1 MGGYPALAIR
11 PPESPL
17 ETYGRLAQLQGLQQE
32 SQLRG
37 LQIQQGQL
45 DIQSRKAVIDAFN
58 AHSGVIDD
66 NMISDAGRRGASPN
80 DLMALQQ
87 HKLQIAN
94 SLNALT
100 ESQIKLKATQNDNV
114 LGAFRPVYNAPDEQK
129 QAAWSAARQRVLADP
144 ASYGSV
150 NPQEVPEVFP
160 GKEAG
165 QLLFSGLQGNAIQ
178 FKNEQEERK
187 TAAEEQ
193 KAGAA
198 ATEAQTKAAEFKA
211 HLPGEALNPVEVAKQ
226 EALSPEIQGAKLK
239 LASAEAAARAQIEA
253 GMLKGGDE
261 EVKNVAPKSVNAARA
276 EAAKA
281 GTAYA
286 SVASQITKI
295 KGDIDRAKTGDEVAS
310 AFVPVS
316 SVLGSNS
323 FFKTHRFSPTEL
335 EQFGPRLGSWG
346 RQLNAALSK
355 AGSGTLPAASLKEF
369 KSMTDALAD
378 SAFEEYSNSLKV
390 TNDVYKS
397 TFKPAKIG
405 EGAKQVGFFSQFG
418 GTQR

>member
-150 NPQEVPEVFP
+150 NPQEVPEIFP

-211 HLPGEALNPVEVAKQ
+211 HLPGEALNPVTIATQ
-226 EALSPEIQGAKLK
+226 EATSPAIQGAKLN
-239 LASAEAAARAQIEA
+239 LARAEGEARAAIEA
-253 GMLKGGDE
+253 GMIRGGDE
-261 EVKNVAPKSVNAARA
+261 DVKNVAPRSVNAAKA

-281 GTAYA
+281 GTKY
-286 SVASQITKI
+286 SGVASQIDKI
-295 KGDIDRAKTGDEVAS
+295 KTDIAAAQTGDQVAN
-310 AFVPVS
+310 AFAPVAT
-316 SVLGSNS
+316 VLGSNA
-323 FFKTHRFSPTEL
+323 FFGTHRFSPTEL
-335 EQFGPRLGSWG
+335 QTFGPQLGSWG
-346 RQLNAALSK
+346 RQLNSALDKAAKGKLPT
-355 AGSGTLPAASLKEF
+355 ATLNEF
-369 KSMTDALAD
+369 KAMADRLSDA
-378 SAFEEYSNSLKV
+378 AFEEYGNSLKV

-405 EGAKQVGFFSQFG
+405 EAAKQGGFFSQFG

>member
-17 ETYGRLAQLQGLQQE
+17 ETYGRLAQLQGLQQQ

-45 DIQSRKAVIDAFN
+45 DIQSQKAVIDAFN

-66 NMISDAGRRGASPN
+66 NMIADAGKNGASPQ

-87 HKLQIAN
+87 HKIQIAN

-129 QAAWSAARQRVLADP
+129 QAAWSAARQRVLSDP

-253 GMLKGGDE
+253 GMIKGGDE
-261 EVKNVAPKSVNAARA
+261 DVKNVAPKSVGAARA
-276 EAAKA
+276 AAEKA
-281 GTAYA
+281 GTDYGK
-286 SVASQITKI
+286 VAGQISKI
-295 KGDIDRAKTGDEVAS
+295 KTDIAAAQTGDQVAN
-310 AFVPVS
+310 AFAPVAT
-316 SVLGSNS
+316 VLGSNA
-323 FFKTHRFSPTEL
+323 FFGTHRFSPTEL
-335 EQFGPRLGSWG
+335 QTFGPQLGSWG
-346 RQLNAALSK
+346 RQLNAALDK
-355 AGSGTLPAASLKEF
+355 AAKGKLPAATLNEF
-369 KSMTDALAD
+369 KAMADRLED
-378 SAFEEYSNSLKV
+378 SAYQEYSNEIDK

-397 TFKPAKIG
+397 EFKAKRIG
-405 EGAKQVGFFSQFG
+405 KGKGGWAEQFG
-418 GTQR
+418 GVTR